1 MEVHHAS
8 HPIRSWRE
16 FLKEVGIIVL
26 GVLIALGA
34 EQSVEALHW
43 RHKVQDAEDSMR
55 FELRD
60 DDGPQAFTRVAMV
73 NCFEEQLDTI
83 QSAIEGGRDRRAV
96 TALANAYTPPVHTW
110 DSEAWKAALA
120 SDAASHTSADRM
132 VTWSKPYRM
141 MPILQDL
148 NLLENADRVELQPT
162 RRTGGSLSAAEA
174 DRMLS
179 AVERLRI
186 ANRQMASRSRVLL
199 VGLVK
204 NGIEVQPAESKHIIQ
219 GLRARYGGCVEQPV
233 LTGVDPSDQLS
244 DFAKAPAPK

>member
-1 MEVHHAS
+1 MEVHHKP

-16 FLKEVGIIVL
+16 FLNEVGIIVL

-43 RHKVQDAEDSMR
+43 RHKVQDAEESMR

-60 DDGPQAFTRVAMV
+60 DDGPQAFTRAAMV
-73 NCFEEQLDTI
+73 DRFEEQLDTI
-83 QSAIEGGRDRRAV
+83 QGAIEHGRDRRGVA
-96 TALANAYTPPVHTW
+96 ALAYAYTPPVHTW

-141 MPILQDL
+141 MPILQEL

-162 RRTGGSLSAAEA
+162 RRAGGPLSAAEA

-179 AVERLRI
+179 EVERLRI
-186 ANRQMASRSRVLL
+186 ANQQMAYRSRVLL
-199 VGLVK
+199 VGLAK
-204 NGIEVQPAESKHIIQ
+204 NGIEVLPAERAHIIQ
-219 GLRARYGGCVEQPV
+219 GLRARYGDCVEQPA
-233 LTGVDPSDQLS
+233 LKGVDPTDQLS
-244 DFAKAPAPK
+244 DFRKAAAPK